1 MKKVLFSFF
10 LFLFLFVLPCV
21 FGSSYAAYLKF
32 DKQTDTVTADQTF
45 QVQVI
50 IDTGSEQVTSTDSYV
65 TYDSTLF
72 EAQSVT
78 EGTFFPVVTYDITS
92 GKIYIA
98 GIVEDTAVTKT
109 GEGTLATIVFKA
121 LKDGTGTLSFDCQG
135 DVGSTS
141 KIIKNDGN
149 GTNIIECTSNQDLI
163 VTIGTGGSTIV
174 PTTAAST
181 SSELPETGVLDNLI
195 KYAVPGT
202 MLLIIGVLIKF
213 VLL

>member
-1 MKKVLFSFF
+1 MKKVLFSLS
-10 LFLFLFVLPCV
+10 LFLFLFIFPCV

-32 DKQTDTVTADQTF
+32 DKQTDTVSVDQTF
-45 QVQVI
+45 QVQVM

-65 TYDSTLF
+65 IYDSTLF

-149 GTNIIECTSNQDLI
+149 GTNIIECTSNQDLV
-163 VTIGTGGSTIV
+163 VTIGTGGSTIA
-174 PTTAAST
+174 PTTTSP
-181 SSELPETGVLDNLI
+181 SSELPETGILDNLI
-195 KYAVPGT
+195 KYAIPGT
-202 MLLIIGVLIKF
+202 MLLIIGGIIKF

>member
-1 MKKVLFSFF
+1 MKKVLLFLS
-10 LFLFLFVLPCV
+10 LFLFLFILPCV

-32 DKQTDTVTADQTF
+32 DKQTDTVSSDQTF
-45 QVQVI
+45 QVQVM
-50 IDTGSEQVTSTDSYV
+50 IDTGSEQVTSTDAYV
-65 TYDSTLF
+65 IYDSTLF

-109 GEGTLATIVFKA
+109 GEGTIATIVFKA

-163 VTIGTGGSTIV
+163 VTIGTGGSAVV
-174 PTTAAST
+174 PTSSSAT
-181 SSELPETGVLDNLI
+181 SSQLPETGILDNLI
-195 KYAVPGT
+195 KYAIPGA
-202 MLLIIGVLIKF
+202 MLLIVGGLIKF